1 MTRFIGTFSLKKGLS
16 PRQMAGTMRKADPW
30 VIPTKQCRHKN
41 QLFWRNR
48 SCNEIS
54 PSLQCTRW
62 AWGGHTNKRLTA
74 SLRTSCIRSVNL
86 VCALFPENLPQK
98 TRNSLMKKTSLIAVM
113 MLGNVNK
120 KSRNQEIKKIKVQTN
135 EKLSRLTSVASFSG
149 RQNLLL
155 MVHLH
160 SCLRISR
167 S

>member
-1 MTRFIGTFSLKKGLS
+1 
-16 PRQMAGTMRKADPW
+16 
-30 VIPTKQCRHKN
+30 
-41 QLFWRNR
+41 
-48 SCNEIS
+48 
-54 PSLQCTRW
+54 
-62 AWGGHTNKRLTA
+62 
-74 SLRTSCIRSVNL
+74 
-86 VCALFPENLPQK
+86 
-98 TRNSLMKKTSLIAVM
+98 MKKTSLIAVM